1 MLKKFIKINS
11 HAFGVGIGFLNFYIL
26 FNLWEISWTISF
38 VIAFSFGYLVSNG
51 LDIYAGKMTDTDIN
65 EHKAKEISDEVDD
78 FESRA

>member
-1 MLKKFIKINS
+1 MKRYIKIHS
-11 HAFGVGIGFLNFYIL
+11 HAVGVGIGFLNFYIL

>member
-1 MLKKFIKINS
+1 MKKFIKINS
-11 HAFGVGIGFLNFYIL
+11 HAVGVGIGFLNFYIL

-51 LDIYAGKMTDTDIN
+51 LDIYAGKMTDRDIN

>member
-1 MLKKFIKINS
+1 MSRGLGDVYKRQ
-11 HAFGVGIGFLNFYIL
+11 
-26 FNLWEISWTISF
+26 